1 MQKTIKWFDLDR
13 FGAAIRVIPESP
25 LRGIATTCLEIRD
38 RHLYQSAYGFS
49 AELTREAQQALA
61 DKWAADKKQLGF
73 AELAEREY
81 DDDGLL
87 LRMRYTSTRSQFSLT
102 ELRTLFPDLGPQDL
116 RDMSVD
122 EVALVVDPDPELKGQ
137 WREFASTV
145 LAKDAVRVWMPRENP
160 YEVPFA
166 EAARVSE
173 INPSREQAPFPLL
186 EENAVARYYGLPDKL
201 DRANYRANS
210 LVPYYAEKEAAVA
223 DGWSPDQLEEVDLPY
238 ALPLW
243 ISGAG
248 KIIALRDI
256 RYAPEI
262 MDLPP
267 HNYYKAGPQGLIVA
281 AIRAASEFSVVVD
294 QESTR
299 WARWLEEPA
308 SLNEPDQLWGSISR
322 VVSGAVKLRD
332 EHPRLPS
339 HGLRHL
345 CDGLEDTRGGTV
357 RVKPLTELNDGHM
370 HILADNAARLMGRDD
385 AAKATLT
392 EQLVSALQQAQGLI
406 SAQSLE
412 QAREGLRQ
420 VVDQVQKPAEDG
432 GEPFKHVDVGEKIGG
447 ARKDYG
453 KRSLGLDDLDAM
465 NELERKALVSK
476 KNVWKPLDYQQMRE
490 DGVTPQAAMGLKY
503 LKDKLNTEPDRS
515 RGRGLTGPM
524 RDLDPDAQYII
535 AIAAVRDAVADVKTV
550 QDLTEAMQRLY
561 EMGARDSNY
570 EPSRYITG
578 GTTLQVQ
585 WGRDVSTLV
594 YDSTRGLPRKISS
607 EIRKKVEAY
616 DRHTTDDQ
624 RWSNLIKPKREKSE
638 AELDAAREK
647 KEQDRELHRPHLA
660 RVIREGGH
668 DWRGGRDV
676 IGDDLLHH
684 FGFRAVEFGNWLPQ
698 DERQSVLNMA
708 FDSFCDLASALDVS
722 PKSLSL
728 GGELAIAFGS
738 RGTGGTGAAL
748 AHFEPA
754 RMVINLTRMRGAGSL
769 AHEWMH
775 AFDFME
781 GGKRGFACETNKG
794 MASPMGE
801 LSRAMQLRSATAD
814 EMIARGMAAAQQGRQ
829 YAASWVRTGGDREHR
844 AALDANLVQLF
855 ERARGRFAE
864 SVTEAMARQP
874 NFGTSHAVN
883 PLLLDKV
890 REEIMEALGG
900 AAEKRKRGGGFKDDD
915 KALNC
920 VHFGVNG
927 LARAVTAEVYSH
939 AEIQLPE
946 HFLGGG
952 SSVSTDFAKEAAKL
966 DKSRSEAYWAT
977 PREMFARAGAAF
989 VYDQLAARGTRCDY
1003 LVYGADEDRFKEH
1016 PVGNPNPTGKDRVLL
1031 EERFKN
1037 LIDEYRMK
1045 VRLDADCSPAFEI

>member
-1 MQKTIKWFDLDR
+1 MQKTIKWFDLER

-38 RHLYQSAYGFS
+38 RQLYQSTYGFS
-49 AELTREAQQALA
+49 AELTREAQQAMA
-61 DKWAADKKQLGF
+61 DKWSADKKALGF

-81 DDDGLL
+81 DDEGVLT
-87 LRMRYTSTRSQFSLT
+87 RMRYTSTRSKFSLT

-116 RDMSVD
+116 RDMPAD

-137 WREFASTV
+137 WREFASAV
-145 LAKDAVRVWMPRENP
+145 LAKDAVRVWTPRENP
-160 YEVPFA
+160 YAVPFA

-173 INPSREQAPFPLL
+173 MNPRPERAPFPLL

-201 DRANYRANS
+201 DRANYRSNS
-210 LVPYYAEKEAAVA
+210 LVPYYAEKDAAVA
-223 DGWSPDQLEEVDLPY
+223 DGWTPEQLEEVDLPY

-267 HNYYKAGPQGLIVA
+267 DNYYKSGPQGLIVA
-281 AIRAASEFSVVVD
+281 AIRAASEFSADVD

-299 WARWLEEPA
+299 WARWVEDPA
-308 SLNEPDQLWGSISR
+308 SLDEPDQLWGSISR
-322 VVSGAVKLRD
+322 VVSGAVELR
-332 EHPRLPS
+332 EAHPRLPS

-345 CDGLEDTRGGTV
+345 CDGLEETRGGSV

-385 AAKATLT
+385 AAKAELT
-392 EQLVSALQQAQGLI
+392 KQLVSALQHAQGLI
-406 SAQSLE
+406 SAQRLE

-420 VVDQVQKPAEDG
+420 VVDQVQKPTDDS
-432 GEPFKHVDVGEKIGG
+432 GEAFKHVDVGEKIGG

-453 KRSLGLDDLDAM
+453 KRSLNLEDLDAM

-515 RGRGLTGPM
+515 RGKGLTGPM
-524 RDLDPDAQYII
+524 ADLDPDAQYIT

-550 QDLTEAMQRLY
+550 DDLRLAMKGLY
-561 EMGARDSNY
+561 ELGSRGANTETR
-570 EPSRYITG
+570 RTITG
-578 GTTLQVQ
+578 STAFQIQ
-585 WGRDVSTLV
+585 WGRDVSQLLFAS
-594 YDSTRGLPRKISS
+594 DSGLPHDIHRA
-607 EIRKKVEAY
+607 IRKNVEAY

-624 RWSNLIKPKREKSE
+624 RWSKLIKPKREKSD

-676 IGDDLLHH
+676 VGDDLLHH

-698 DERQSVLNMA
+698 DERQAVLNMA

-775 AFDFME
+775 AFDFVE
-781 GGKRGFACETNKG
+781 GGKRGFACETQRG
-794 MASPMGE
+794 MASPMGQ
-801 LSRAMQLRSATAD
+801 LSRAMQLRSATPEEA
-814 EMIARGMAAAQQGRQ
+814 IARGMAAAKQGRQ
-829 YAASWVRTGGDREHR
+829 YAASWVRTGGDREQR
-844 AALDANLVQLF
+844 AQLEATLAQLF
-855 ERARGRFAE
+855 ERARGQFAE
-864 SVTEAMARQP
+864 SVAEAMARKP
-874 NFGTSHAVN
+874 NFDTGHAVN
-883 PLLLDKV
+883 PLLMDRV
-890 REEIMEALGG
+890 REEAMEVLCSAS
-900 AAEKRKRGGGFKDDD
+900 EKLKRGGGFKDDD
-915 KALNC
+915 KALSC
-920 VHFGVNG
+920 LHAGVNG

-939 AEIQLPE
+939 ANVQLPE

-952 SSVSTDFAKEAAKL
+952 HSMPTDFAKEAAKL
-966 DKSRSEAYWAT
+966 DETRSEAYWKL
-977 PREMFARAGAAF
+977 PHEMFARAGAAF
-989 VYDQLAARGTRCDY
+989 VFDQLAAQGARSDY
-1003 LVYGADEDRFKEH
+1003 LVFGADEERHKNH
-1016 PVGNPNPTGKDRVLL
+1016 PIGNPNPAGEDRKVLEQHFLKLIADYRLRSTKDSDVDAGL
-1031 EERFKN
+1031 E
-1037 LIDEYRMK
+1037 
-1045 VRLDADCSPAFEI
+1045 P